1 VLPEPQV
8 AVVAPVVQTQVVL
21 LQHTPVHGEGVHVPA
36 QTKRFGLW
44 HVALVAPGVHAHVV
58 ELQHAPRQGLGEH
71 AAWQKYCLSAPV
83 QAPAV
88 EVAQAHVEIVQQT
101 PGHGLGLQVDPGPW
115 AVVPAGQPV
124 LGIPSAVQAQVVL
137 LQHTPGQVAT
147 SHTLAPEYTVPALH
161 GGGTCVHMPVARSQ
175 QATTTGQHVAQS
187 HETVVPVQFACEVF
201 VQVPVRRLQHLP
213 RQGTGVQLVPQMN
226 VSLELMQSAT
236 ADGRHAHV
244 LFVQQTPM
252 HGAGEQVPP
261 QKKVF
266 GATQEAGVAPV
277 VHKQVVVQHTPVQG
291 LGEQVA
297 WQ

>member
-1 VLPEPQV
+1 VQV
-8 AVVAPVVQTQVVL
+8 ADVAPVAQAQVVK
-21 LQHTPVHGEGVHVPA
+21 LQHTPRH
-36 QTKRFGLW
+36 
-44 HVALVAPGVHAHVV
+44 
-58 ELQHAPRQGLGEH
+58 GLGVH
-71 AAWQKYCLSAPV
+71 AAWQMNCLSAPV

-88 EVAQAHVEIVQQT
+88 EVAQTHVEIVQQT
-101 PGHGLGLQVDPGPW
+101 PGQGFGVQTLPAPW
-115 AVVPAGQPV
+115 NVEPAGQPE

-147 SHTLAPEYTVPALH
+147 SHTLDPIPTLPGLQ
-161 GGGTCVHMPVARSQ
+161 GGVTCVHIPLTRSQ
-175 QATTTGQHVAQS
+175 QAATTGQHVAQS

-236 ADGRHAHV
+236 ADGRHAQV
-244 LFVQQTPM
+244 LFVQQMPM

-277 VHKQVVVQHTPVQG
+277 VHKQVAVQHTPAQG
-291 LGEQVA
+291 LGAQVPSQSKMFGA
-297 WQ
+297 AHVAIVAPVVHVQDEVLQHTPRQGFGVQLPSQ